1 MSCGLWCCSGELW
14 VRCRCVLG
22 GFPVC
27 CGVLWGWYNIVLL
40 GLGCFGWVGF
50 AVRWR
55 AGVGKLRV
63 RVGAFM

>member
-1 MSCGLWCCSGELW
+1 M
-14 VRCRCVLG
+14 
-22 GFPVC
+22 C
-27 CGVLWGWYNIVLL
+27 CGVSWGWYNIVFL